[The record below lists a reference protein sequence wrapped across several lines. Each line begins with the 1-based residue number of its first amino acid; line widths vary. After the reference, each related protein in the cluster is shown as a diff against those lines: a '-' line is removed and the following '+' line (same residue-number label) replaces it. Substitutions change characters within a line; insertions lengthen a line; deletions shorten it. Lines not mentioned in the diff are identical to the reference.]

1 MAKFEI
7 REFALTKEDGKRN
20 TAMCNG
26 LRKQGYDKVMSVLA
40 DAGFEPVRAANGDI
54 AIGLAKDSTTG
65 ETFYLRL
72 AVSFSAKGLDSKIA
86 KKTAAKKEPVEIPA
100 LFE

>member
-7 REFALTKEDGKRN
+7 REFALTKEDGKRD

-40 DAGFEPVRAANGDI
+40 DAGFEPVRAANGDLSI
-54 AIGLAKDSTTG
+54 PLVQDSTTG
-65 ETFYLRL
+65 DVFYLRL
-72 AVSFSAKGLDSKIA
+72 AVSLSNKPLDSKLV
-86 KKTAAKKEPVEIPA
+86 KKSIAKKEPLEIPQ
-100 LFE
+100 LF